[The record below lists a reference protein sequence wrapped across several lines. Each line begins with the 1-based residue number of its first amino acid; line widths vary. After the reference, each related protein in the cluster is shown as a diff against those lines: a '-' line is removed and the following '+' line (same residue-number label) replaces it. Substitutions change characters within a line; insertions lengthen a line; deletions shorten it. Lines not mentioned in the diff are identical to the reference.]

1 LEIFKGVPVSGGVV
15 VGQAFVLDGQDAGR
29 VPERFVRRDETAR
42 EIERYRAAVEAAR
55 KQVEALAE
63 QAAQKLGE
71 GAGSIFDAHSWI
83 LNDKALHKDIA
94 QRIERNRFTA
104 EYAVSRAFRRYGQA
118 FTAMKDDY
126 LAARVHD
133 VQDIEQR
140 LLGNLTGARA
150 QDLSEV
156 KGQVIVVAHDLTP
169 SQTAAFPKDKVLG
182 FACDVGGPTS
192 HSAILARARQLP
204 AVVGLEKASSSITT
218 GTTLIIDGNRGLVVV
233 SPDRKTLTRYRRA
246 AERLAAFEASIAR
259 EKDLPAVS
267 ADGLGFNVF
276 ANMEFPEEVDSIL
289 DHGADGVGLF
299 RTEFLYLRSGRM
311 PTEEE
316 HYEAYASTARRLGQK
331 PLVIRTFDLGADK
344 VAWEHDVPTRE
355 QNPFLGCRSIRLSQ
369 HRPDIFRVQLRA
381 ILRAAGEYANISV
394 MVPMITVPAELAW
407 TRQQLAK
414 VGDELAGEGR
424 KVPSRLRVGMMV
436 EVPAAALQAG
446 CFASQ
451 ADFFS
456 IGTNDLIQYTLAV
469 DRTNQTVAGLYN
481 PANPA
486 VLALIRATIDA
497 GRSAG
502 IPVAMCGEM
511 AGDPLYAV
519 LLAGMGLRE
528 FSVTPPL
535 VPELKKIIRS
545 IRVDRAKR
553 VAAELG
559 SCSSPELVISRL
571 RQELETALPG
581 AGNSVADLDAGT

>member
-1 LEIFKGVPVSGGVV
+1 MEIFKGVPVSGGVV
-15 VGQAFVLDGQDAGR
+15 VGPAFVIDGQDAGR
-29 VPERFVRRDETAR
+29 VPERFVRRNETAR

-55 KQVEALAE
+55 KQVEAVAA
-63 QAAQKLGE
+63 QAAEKLGE
-71 GAGSIFDAHSWI
+71 GAGSIFDAHIWI

-118 FTAMKDDY
+118 FTAMKDEY
-126 LAARVHD
+126 LAARIHD
-133 VQDIEQR
+133 VQDVEQR
-140 LLGNLTGARA
+140 LLANLTGSRS
-150 QDLSEV
+150 QDLSEA

-182 FACDVGGPTS
+182 FAVDVGGPTS

-204 AVVGLEKASSSITT
+204 AVVGMEKASTSINT
-218 GTTLIIDGNRGLVVV
+218 GDVLIIDGNRGLVIVN
-233 SPDRKTLTRYRRA
+233 PDKKTMVRYRRA
-246 AERLAAFEASIAR
+246 AEKLAAFEASIAR

-276 ANMEFPEEVDSIL
+276 ANMEFPEEVESIL

-299 RTEFLYLRSGRM
+299 RTEFLYLRSGLM

-316 HYEAYASTARRLGQK
+316 HYEAYASTARRLNDK

-344 VAWEHDVPTRE
+344 IAWESDVPTKE

-369 HRPDIFRVQLRA
+369 QRPDIFRVQLRA
-381 ILRAAGEYANISV
+381 ILRAAGEHPNISV

-407 TRQQLAK
+407 TRQQIAR
-414 VGDELAGEGR
+414 VSEELSAEGH
-424 KVPSRLRVGMMV
+424 KLPSRLRVGMMV

-456 IGTNDLIQYTLAV
+456 IGTNDLIQYALAV

-481 PANPA
+481 PAHPA
-486 VLALIRATIDA
+486 VLALIRATIEA
-497 GRSAG
+497 GKAAG

-511 AGDPLYAV
+511 AGDPLFAV

-545 IRVDRAKR
+545 IRVDRARR
-553 VAAELG
+553 VASELE
-559 SCSSPELVISRL
+559 SCASPEMVMTRL
-571 RQELETALPG
+571 RQELEAALPG
-581 AGNSVADLDAGT
+581 AGNSMGELDAGT